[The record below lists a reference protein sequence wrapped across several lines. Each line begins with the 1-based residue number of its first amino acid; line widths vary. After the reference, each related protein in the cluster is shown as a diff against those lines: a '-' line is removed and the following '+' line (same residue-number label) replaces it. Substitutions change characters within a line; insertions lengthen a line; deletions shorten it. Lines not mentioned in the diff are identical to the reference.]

1 MGNLFHQS
9 LDQCFE
15 VIHENGMDWSNIT
28 EEERKKLV
36 KKCVDQVTA
45 QYGNTIMSSS
55 ARNTYLAKRVERITD
70 RTIWA
75 LAEQVKKGDFV
86 PSGFEVSF
94 SAVDNLKAMKI
105 RLSEDEELLLK
116 GRIDRLDLC
125 EDEKHVYVKIIDYKS
140 GNTSFD
146 LAALYYG
153 LQLQLVVYMDA
164 ALEMEERK
172 HPGKTAVPAG
182 IFYYNIKDPMVKKE
196 GEMTTEEIEKQILKQ
211 LRMNGLVNSDLE
223 VIHHLDRDIQKESDV
238 IPVAMKDGYVQEA
251 KSSVA
256 GQKRFDVLRHYVGG
270 RLKRSGQ
277 SILNGEN
284 GLLPYKDGDRTACD
298 YCPYH
303 AVCGFDTKTAGY
315 GFKRLRS
322 MKPEEVWQEIE
333 DNCCMKTDKN
343 KKGDE

>member
-1 MGNLFHQS
+1 MTS
-9 LDQCFE
+9 
-15 VIHENGMDWSNIT
+15 
-28 EEERKKLV
+28 
-36 KKCVDQVTA
+36 

-94 SAVDNLKAMKI
+94 SAIDNLKAMKI

-164 ALEMEERK
+164 ALK
-172 HPGKTAVPAG
+172 WKNGKSGKTAVPAG
-182 IFYYNIKDPMVKKE
+182 IFYYNIKDPMIKKE
-196 GEMTTEEIEKQILKQ
+196 GEMTPEEIE
-211 LRMNGLVNSDLE
+211 N
-223 VIHHLDRDIQKESDV
+223 
-238 IPVAMKDGYVQEA
+238 
-251 KSSVA
+251 
-256 GQKRFDVLRHYVGG
+256 
-270 RLKRSGQ
+270 RS
-277 SILNGEN
+277 
-284 GLLPYKDGDRTACD
+284 
-298 YCPYH
+298 
-303 AVCGFDTKTAGY
+303 
-315 GFKRLRS
+315 
-322 MKPEEVWQEIE
+322 
-333 DNCCMKTDKN
+333 
-343 KKGDE
+343 

>member
-1 MGNLFHQS
+1 MTS
-9 LDQCFE
+9 
-15 VIHENGMDWSNIT
+15 
-28 EEERKKLV
+28 
-36 KKCVDQVTA
+36 

-94 SAVDNLKAMKI
+94 SAIDNLKAMKI

-172 HPGKTAVPAG
+172 NPEKTAVPAG
-182 IFYYNIKDPMVKKE
+182 IFYYNIKDPMIK
-196 GEMTTEEIEKQILKQ
+196 
-211 LRMNGLVNSDLE
+211 
-223 VIHHLDRDIQKESDV
+223 
-238 IPVAMKDGYVQEA
+238 
-251 KSSVA
+251 
-256 GQKRFDVLRHYVGG
+256 
-270 RLKRSGQ
+270 
-277 SILNGEN
+277 
-284 GLLPYKDGDRTACD
+284 
-298 YCPYH
+298 
-303 AVCGFDTKTAGY
+303 
-315 GFKRLRS
+315 
-322 MKPEEVWQEIE
+322 
-333 DNCCMKTDKN
+333 
-343 KKGDE
+343 KKGK

>member
-1 MGNLFHQS
+1 
-9 LDQCFE
+9 
-15 VIHENGMDWSNIT
+15 
-28 EEERKKLV
+28 
-36 KKCVDQVTA
+36 
-45 QYGNTIMSSS
+45 
-55 ARNTYLAKRVERITD
+55 
-70 RTIWA
+70 
-75 LAEQVKKGDFV
+75 
-86 PSGFEVSF
+86 
-94 SAVDNLKAMKI
+94 
-105 RLSEDEELLLK
+105 
-116 GRIDRLDLC
+116 
-125 EDEKHVYVKIIDYKS
+125 
-140 GNTSFD
+140 
-146 LAALYYG
+146 
-153 LQLQLVVYMDA
+153 
-164 ALEMEERK
+164 
-172 HPGKTAVPAG
+172 
-182 IFYYNIKDPMVKKE
+182 
-196 GEMTTEEIEKQILKQ
+196 MTTEEIGKQILKQ

-284 GLLPYKDGDRTACD
+284 GLLPYKDGDRT
-298 YCPYH
+298 PYH

>member
-1 MGNLFHQS
+1 
-9 LDQCFE
+9 
-15 VIHENGMDWSNIT
+15 
-28 EEERKKLV
+28 
-36 KKCVDQVTA
+36 
-45 QYGNTIMSSS
+45 
-55 ARNTYLAKRVERITD
+55 
-70 RTIWA
+70 
-75 LAEQVKKGDFV
+75 
-86 PSGFEVSF
+86 
-94 SAVDNLKAMKI
+94 
-105 RLSEDEELLLK
+105 
-116 GRIDRLDLC
+116 
-125 EDEKHVYVKIIDYKS
+125 
-140 GNTSFD
+140 
-146 LAALYYG
+146 
-153 LQLQLVVYMDA
+153 MDA

-223 VIHHLDRDIQKESDV
+223 VIHHLDREIQKESDV
-238 IPVAMKDGYVQEA
+238 IPVAIKDGYVQEA

-303 AVCGFDTKTAGY
+303 AVAVSIQKQRDTALSGCA
-315 GFKRLRS
+315 L
-322 MKPEEVWQEIE
+322 
-333 DNCCMKTDKN
+333 
-343 KKGDE
+343 